1 MRPSKLRCNYC
12 GNNRPIGDF
21 SVDRSRTHG
30 VNYKC
35 RACIAQAY
43 QAWVETDGYV
53 KARVELNDK
62 RRAKRAEDPRRFW
75 AKRVLGGARARAKR
89 HGLAFNLDA
98 DWVHAAAPE
107 ACPLLGIALCFD
119 HNMVCNDS
127 PTLDRI
133 DNARGYTRDNVWVIS
148 ARANRIK
155 TDATADELMQV
166 ARGLQA
172 RVDNTSPIGII
183 GINPADALGAEGT

>member
-1 MRPSKLRCNYC
+1 MRPDRLRCNYC
-12 GNNRPIGDF
+12 GNNRPIDEF
-21 SVDRSRTHG
+21 SVDRSRIYG

-43 QAWVETDGYV
+43 QAWAETDEYV
-53 KARVELNDK
+53 RARAELNDK
-62 RRAKRAEDPRRFW
+62 RRAKRAENPRRYW
-75 AKRVLGGARARAKR
+75 AKRVLGSARARAKR
-89 HGLAFNLDA
+89 NALDFDLDA
-98 DWVHAAAPE
+98 NWVYDNAPE
-107 ACPLLGIALCFD
+107 VCPLLEIALCFERAT
-119 HNMVCNDS
+119 VCNDS

-155 TDATADELMQV
+155 TDATADELYRV
-166 ARGLQA
+166 AAGLQA
-172 RVDNTSPIGII
+172 RVDNTSSIGII

>member
-12 GNNRPIGDF
+12 GNNRPIDEF

-35 RACIAQAY
+35 RACTAQAY
-43 QAWVETDGYV
+43 QVWVGTDEYV
-53 KARVELNDK
+53 EARAELNDK

-75 AKRVLGGARARAKR
+75 AKRVLGSARARAKR
-89 HGLAFNLDA
+89 NGLAFDLNA
-98 DWVHAAAPE
+98 GWVYDNAPE
-107 ACPLLGIALCFD
+107 VCPLLEIALCFERVT
-119 HNMVCNDS
+119 VCNDS

-133 DNARGYTRDNVWVIS
+133 DNTGGYTRDNVWVIS

-155 TDATADELMQV
+155 TDATADELYRV
-166 ARGLQA
+166 WRGLQA
-172 RVDNTSPIGII
+172 RVDNTTPIGII